1 MKIKDSIPEL
11 QINKSPSNS
20 LGALAPFP
28 PKQNAGCVT
37 DLPTQWSAN
46 RRLSLVSSART
57 AEIFQCLPPAEES
70 YELQEMAE
78 YDTATKQL

>member
-28 PKQNAGCVT
+28 PKQNAGCMI
-37 DLPTQWSAN
+37 DLPTQ
-46 RRLSLVSSART
+46 
-57 AEIFQCLPPAEES
+57 
-70 YELQEMAE
+70 
-78 YDTATKQL
+78 